1 LHRGNVLDSLISAEY
16 IKNAGAAEAEEVS
29 GHDVIQ
35 RTREEYGRYFGICGS
50 YHHLKAC
57 LCKYCSSCP
66 GGTGMFCA
74 RGAVVR
80 GEEKIDDC
88 LCETCELFKK
98 FRFEGDHFCRLK
110 EKHVAPDRRR
120 VHPDICT
127 DFQTSA
133 GTIRVCVLG
142 EQNMHSK

>member
-1 LHRGNVLDSLISAEY
+1 MEDIEN
-16 IKNAGAAEAEEVS
+16 AEAEESSEDRDGV
-29 GHDVIQ
+29 VL
-35 RTREEYGRYFGICGS
+35 RAREEYGRYFGICGS

-57 LCKYCSSCP
+57 LCKYCPSYPGSS
-66 GGTGMFCA
+66 GMFCA
-74 RGAVVR
+74 RGGIVQ
-80 GEEKIDDC
+80 GEEKKEDC

-98 FRFEGDHFCRLK
+98 FGFEDTCFCQLK
-110 EKHVAPDRRR
+110 KKNDIPEKIH

-127 DFQTSA
+127 DFQTSI